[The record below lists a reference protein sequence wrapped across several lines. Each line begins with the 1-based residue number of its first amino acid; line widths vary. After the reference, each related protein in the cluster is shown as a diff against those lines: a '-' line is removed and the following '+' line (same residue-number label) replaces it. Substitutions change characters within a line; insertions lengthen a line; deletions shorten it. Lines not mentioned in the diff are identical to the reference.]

1 MRLRTVLAGGLALVT
16 LLLSACG
23 GGSGSDGQAQV
34 RLVNMSVAT
43 SLDVYDGTSK
53 MISAVSASAVSDY
66 AGIDG
71 GSYTVYYKAAGSS
84 TSLLSQTRSW
94 SKDTKYTLLAYE
106 RYGAINAVQITE
118 NQSAPSSGAAAV
130 NFYNLATDA
139 GALDVYVTDPSA
151 SLTGATATAS
161 SITASNPA
169 SGYKEIGAG
178 TYRIRVTAAGDKTDV
193 RLDIPSIT
201 LADQQIA
208 TLGLTGT
215 TGGVLVDGV
224 LSTQGGSVA
233 FYRNTNARVRV
244 VAALTNNAIVTAS
257 TDSTSLASALQS
269 TTIGSYVQVAAGT
282 PTVTVTSNGTTISS
296 AAQTLSAGYDYTLLV
311 YGDSTGTPQSAL
323 LVDDNRISDTSTSY
337 AKVRLVHAVVG
348 LNSALTMLV
357 NSSAKAS
364 SVAYGTGSD
373 YASLASTTSAT
384 LTVLSPS
391 DSVYSA
397 TDVTFASGATYTLF
411 MLGTAAS
418 PRGLLIQDH

>member
-1 MRLRTVLAGGLALVT
+1 MRSVLAGGLALVS

-23 GGSGSDGQAQV
+23 GGGSSDGQAQV
-34 RLVNMSVAT
+34 RLINMSAAT

-53 MISAVSASAVSDY
+53 MISSVPASAVSDY
-66 AGIDG
+66 AGVDE
-71 GSYTVYYKAAGSS
+71 GSYTVYLKIASSS

-118 NQSAPSSGAAAV
+118 NQSAPSSGAASV

-151 SLTGATATAS
+151 SLTGATATKS
-161 SITASNPA
+161 GITAGTG
-169 SGYKEIGAG
+169 SGYVEIGAG

-193 RLDIPSIT
+193 RLDIPSVT

-224 LSTQGGSVA
+224 LSTQAGSVS

-257 TDSTSLASALQS
+257 ADSTSLASALQS

-311 YGDSTGTPQSAL
+311 YGDSTGTPQSTL

-348 LNSALTMLV
+348 LDSALTMLV

-411 MLGTAAS
+411 MLGTSAS